1 MKLIAIGAAIAAIGI
16 GLSVASDPASRQAG
30 GTASFP
36 PGCAVAVAGAPGYVP
51 RAAVTIE
58 NRTAAPVEA
67 WLEARGGFARVDF
80 GVIGEGEIR
89 VLAPVLPAGHNLLRA
104 VPVRGGAVRR
114 AVLNVANH
122 GAATC
127 KRRYVWRIE

>member
-1 MKLIAIGAAIAAIGI
+1 MKFVAIGAAVAAIGI
-16 GLSVASDPASRQAG
+16 GLSVANDPASQQAV
-30 GTASFP
+30 GTTSFP
-36 PGCAVAVAGAPGYVP
+36 PGCAIAVAGAPGFVP

-67 WLEARGGFARVDF
+67 WLEVRGGLARVDF

-89 VLAPVLPAGHNLLRA
+89 VLAPVLPAGRNLLRA
-104 VPVRGGAVRR
+104 VPARGGAVRR